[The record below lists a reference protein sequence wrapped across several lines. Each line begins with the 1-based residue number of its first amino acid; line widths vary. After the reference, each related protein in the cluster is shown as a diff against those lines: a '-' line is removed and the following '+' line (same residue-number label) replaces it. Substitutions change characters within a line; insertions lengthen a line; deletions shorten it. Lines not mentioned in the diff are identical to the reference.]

1 MLQKISIVFLFAT
14 GVLFAGCQEH
24 LLKDKNKREEIH
36 ANFQQ
41 RSKDILLNRQEQ
53 LLDVF
58 NTELSVQERE
68 ALEFLYAYETLSDL
82 SNYDADYYL
91 QQIRSA
97 FKARETF
104 SWGKTVSDE
113 DFLHFVLPPRAG
125 TENMDSAR
133 VVIFN
138 ELKERIKNMGM
149 KEAALEVNHWCHE
162 KVTYVGSDGRTS
174 APLALMKNAKG
185 RCGEESVFTV
195 TALRAVGI
203 PARQIYTPRWVH
215 QDDNHAWV
223 EFWADGQW
231 YFMGA
236 CEPEADVN
244 QGWFVEP
251 SRRAILTAT
260 QTPGHYSA
268 SDVIHQREYFTR
280 LNQIENYATAK
291 DLFVKVVDKQN
302 KPLVDVEVG
311 FLVCNYAELYNLAP
325 LKTDERGICGLKL
338 GLGDVVVWATD
349 ETKFSFK
356 KVTVADTDTLTIAL
370 SESDF
375 TERVVDI
382 DLVPPVAK
390 EPLEVSEEG
399 KKLNRIRLAY
409 EDSIRTAYEKTF
421 LSKEK
426 AFVLADELGL
436 DTTEVWQIIKKSRG
450 NHQDIAAF
458 MQQTPVESKKWMMP
472 LLNAVSAKDLRDAS
486 ASVLLSH
493 IQNTPEFSGQYTED
507 DYARFLLNPRIE
519 MEQLSPYKAY
529 LKPKF
534 EETFWTA
541 VKENPSVAE
550 KWILDHIKISKTENY
565 IWVPSTPKG
574 VYEMKTCDLGSA
586 KVLFVALCRTAGVLS
601 RVDRITG
608 TAQYKKDDQ
617 WVNVY
622 LGEAQPQKSE
632 AVGTISLV
640 QDKVNRGACRYAK
653 QFTIAKF
660 ENGYYKT
667 LEYKFNK
674 EVNDFPE
681 KLDLV
686 AGNYMLYTA
695 EREKDGTVLSRMQF
709 FTLDD
714 GEHKDMV
721 VSLRTD
727 SKPLQSM
734 GKFFL
739 PPVYE
744 VPVHMQGLYSYHMSL
759 GKVMIWIDPDKEP
772 TKHVL
777 KDFEELKELFD
788 ATGLPFVFIV
798 PNDER
803 ANVFNPKDYHL
814 PEDVMFVKD
823 DSLFKLFQK
832 ASKQDLKNQLPVLA
846 LVSGDNDI
854 LFLSSGYKIGAGDQ
868 LLKVM
873 RKYQGIE

>member
-14 GVLFAGCQEH
+14 GVFFTACQDH
-24 LLKDKNKREEIH
+24 LIHDKIKREEIQ
-36 ANFQQ
+36 AKFEQ
-41 RSKDILLNRQEQ
+41 RSKDILYNRQQQ

-58 NTELSVQERE
+58 NTELSIWERE

-82 SNYDADYYL
+82 SNYDSDYYL

-97 FKARETF
+97 LKARETF
-104 SWGKTVSDE
+104 SWGTTVSDE

-223 EFWADGQW
+223 EFWAEGKW

-268 SDVIHQREYFTR
+268 SDVIDQREYFTR

-291 DLFVKVVDKQN
+291 NLFVKVVDKQN
-302 KPLVDVEVG
+302 KPLADVEVG

-325 LKTDERGICGLKL
+325 LKTDEKGICGLKL

-349 ETKFSFK
+349 ETMFNFT
-356 KVTVADTDTLTIAL
+356 KVTVADTDTVTIAL
-370 SESDF
+370 TQSDF

-390 EPLEVSEEG
+390 EPLKVSEQG
-399 KKLNRIRLAY
+399 KELNRKRLAF
-409 EDSIRTAYEKTF
+409 EDSVRTAYEKTF
-421 LSKEK
+421 MSKEK
-426 AFVLADELGL
+426 AFELAYSLDL
-436 DTTEVWQIIKKSRG
+436 DTTEVWNIIKKSRG
-450 NHQDIAAF
+450 NYNEMAAF
-458 MQQTPVESKKWMMP
+458 MQQTPVKNKKWIIS

-486 ASVLLSH
+486 AAVLLSH
-493 IQNTPEFSGQYTED
+493 IQNTPAFNNQCSEED
-507 DYARFLLNPRIE
+507 YVNFMLNPRVQ

-529 LKPKF
+529 LKPRF
-534 EETFWTA
+534 DENFWLA
-541 VKENPSVAE
+541 VHNNPSSAE
-550 KWILDHIKISKTENY
+550 QWILDNIEISKTENY
-565 IWVPSTPKG
+565 IWVPSTPMG

-608 TAQYKKDDQ
+608 TAQYKKDEQ

-622 LGEAQPQKSE
+622 LGEEQPQTSE
-632 AVGTISLV
+632 AYGTISLV
-640 QDKVNRGACRYAK
+640 KDKTNSETCRYAK
-653 QFTIAKF
+653 QFSLAKF

-681 KLDLV
+681 KLELV

-695 EREKDGTVLSRMQF
+695 EREKDGTVLSRMNF
-709 FTLDD
+709 FTLDE
-714 GEHKDMV
+714 GEHKDV
-721 VSLRTD
+721 ILSLRHD

-744 VPVHMQGLYSYHMSL
+744 EPVHLQELYSYHMSL
-759 GKVMIWIDPDKEP
+759 GKVMIWLDPDKEP

-788 ATGLPFVFIV
+788 ATGLPFVFIL

-803 ANVFNPKDYHL
+803 AKVFNPKDYHL
-814 PEDVMFVKD
+814 PEDALFLKD

-832 ASKQDLKNQLPVLA
+832 VRKQDLSNQLPVLT
-846 LVSGDNDI
+846 LISGDNEI
-854 LFLSSGYKIGAGDQ
+854 LFLSAGYKIGAGDQ
-868 LLKVM
+868 LLKIM
-873 RKYQGIE
+873 RKYQTEN